1 MSSASSVHQ
10 HPERRGEP
18 QGDSTT
24 RGLLGGSPARGCCCW
39 PPGVC
44 ATQAGRKRRKSR
56 AGCIVQVFSV
66 RSCPLGD
73 CLCAGP
79 SHAGRLALEAE
90 LEPRSLRPSGV
101 FTDMPSSVLPPG
113 FHQALPSSGN
123 NFLCLPGSLYSWCH
137 FLGEAYREPLDQQR
151 ASH

>member
-1 MSSASSVHQ
+1 M
-10 HPERRGEP
+10 
-18 QGDSTT
+18 
-24 RGLLGGSPARGCCCW
+24 
-39 PPGVC
+39 
-44 ATQAGRKRRKSR
+44 
-56 AGCIVQVFSV
+56 QVFSV
-66 RSCPLGD
+66 RSRPLGD

-101 FTDMPSSVLPPG
+101 LTDMPCSVLPPG

-137 FLGEAYREPLDQQR
+137 FLGEAYRESLDQQSLPLNGLLVLGLCLHSLEDYGPSSLVTSGTQGPGLAR
-151 ASH
+151 GGCTGNVYWLQDALP